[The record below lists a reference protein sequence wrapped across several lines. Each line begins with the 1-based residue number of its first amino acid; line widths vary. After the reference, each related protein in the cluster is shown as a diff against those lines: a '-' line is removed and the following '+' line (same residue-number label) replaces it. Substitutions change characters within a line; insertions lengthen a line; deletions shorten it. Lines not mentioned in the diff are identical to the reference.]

1 MKLDFTKLL
10 ISVFCLM
17 AISETKALSGSD
29 VSVRLISGYFWMD
42 NSCSA
47 AGPKGKVVSF
57 RVVNT
62 KGSDLFGVRVNLGT
76 LAFTATGGTSYT
88 SGTPSFTCRTTT
100 SYYIGDIPAG
110 DSATAFFF
118 VGYNCLIYPNNTN
131 ITTDY
136 LTLPVTLSDNLSGT
150 VARSFNKVIYVL
162 RNSNNNTI
170 TILATS
176 FNTIGTLLTLN
187 VAYSIS
193 NVKPGNIID
202 LELSTLSTFPA
213 GYEIV
218 GCKITAS
225 TINLDFPTGLINT
238 HYSNSTSTN
247 LPSGGTVTIEWYM
260 KITGTS
266 TGITSSNIVPFVVSD
281 AGSAQRWQA
290 NTTAFTGTSVPVNPI
305 TITKRVNL
313 PQVLVNDT
321 VMYTIVIHNSST
333 TADVTIDKLIDNLP
347 RDYRFRYMETDTS
360 IFPRLVTYRN
370 STGYPEFLDTNYL
383 NFTGHKNM
391 GAGAFSWIVP
401 KRDSVKLIYSA
412 VVSSTVGLN
421 DTNFVS
427 PYVGDTKL
435 GTAFAKVDV
444 LTFLPLGLRSF
455 KAEKANGHIVLEWS
469 LDEGTEGSRFEL
481 LRQNSLS
488 GEFEI
493 ITKTN
498 GSENERFYSG
508 IDAQAP
514 LQGPVYYRL
523 MHYSASGTTEYLD
536 ASFDPEAVSGAYK
549 IQTRNGELYVYAAEP
564 GNKVL
569 RISLYDELGRILQ
582 TAQLTPDNGV
592 YAMTIDSGR
601 SAGRFIFVMLESD
614 KHVQYAKIWVQ

>member
-1 MKLDFTKLL
+1 M
-10 ISVFCLM
+10 
-17 AISETKALSGSD
+17 
-29 VSVRLISGYFWMD
+29 
-42 NSCSA
+42 
-47 AGPKGKVVSF
+47 
-57 RVVNT
+57 
-62 KGSDLFGVRVNLGT
+62 
-76 LAFTATGGTSYT
+76 
-88 SGTPSFTCRTTT
+88 
-100 SYYIGDIPAG
+100 
-110 DSATAFFF
+110 
-118 VGYNCLIYPNNTN
+118 
-131 ITTDY
+131 
-136 LTLPVTLSDNLSGT
+136 
-150 VARSFNKVIYVL
+150 L

-176 FNTIGTLLTLN
+176 FNTIGTVLTLN

-202 LELSTLSTFPA
+202 LELSTLNTFPA
-213 GYEIV
+213 GYEII
-218 GCKITAS
+218 GCRITAS
-225 TINLDFPTGLINT
+225 NITSDFPTGLINT
-238 HYSNSTSTN
+238 HYSNSALTN

-260 KITGTS
+260 KITGTT
-266 TGITSSNIVPFVVSD
+266 TGITSSNIVPYVVSD

-290 NTTAFTGTSVPVNPI
+290 NTTTFTGTGTPVNPI

-347 RDYRFRYMETDTS
+347 RDYRFRYLQTDTS

-383 NFTGHKNM
+383 SFTGHKNM

-401 KRDSVKLIYSA
+401 RGDSIKLIYSA

-427 PYVGDTKL
+427 PYVGNTRL
-435 GTAFAKVDV
+435 GTAFAEVDV
-444 LTFLPLGLRSF
+444 LSFLPLGLRSF

-469 LDEGTEGSRFEL
+469 LDEGAEGSRFEL

-498 GSENERFYSG
+498 GSDNESFYSG

-523 MHYSASGTTEYLD
+523 MHYSESGTTEYLE

-549 IQTRNGELYVYAAEP
+549 VQTRNGELYVYAAEP

-569 RISLYDELGRILQ
+569 CISLYDELGRSLQ
-582 TAQLTPDNGV
+582 TAQLSPDNGV
-592 YAMTIDSGR
+592 YTMTLDPGR

-614 KHVQYAKIWVQ
+614 GYVQYAKIWVQ